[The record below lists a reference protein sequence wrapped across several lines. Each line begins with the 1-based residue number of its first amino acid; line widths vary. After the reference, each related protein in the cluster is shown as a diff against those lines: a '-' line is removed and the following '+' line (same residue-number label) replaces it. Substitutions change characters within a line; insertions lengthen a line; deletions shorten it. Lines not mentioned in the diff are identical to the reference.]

1 MNVPSTCYAAIVAA
15 HGLLMLILGW
25 RVIRFR
31 QTKGVGI
38 GDGGEAAFTRR
49 IRAHANLTEWA
60 PMTLIAL
67 LVVDLRGAGPYVVGG
82 IGGALLVGRVMHA
95 IGLTRSSGVS
105 QWRIV
110 GMVLTLGALL
120 AASICAVLCWGSCPA

>member
-1 MNVPSTCYAAIVAA
+1 MNAPSTCYAAIVAA
-15 HGLLMLILGW
+15 HCLLLLVLGW

-60 PMTLIAL
+60 PMALLAL
-67 LVVDLRGAGPYVVGG
+67 LVADLRGAGPIVVGA

-95 IGLTRSSGVS
+95 IGLSGSAGPSSL
-105 QWRIV
+105 RIV
-110 GMVLTLGALL
+110 GMVLTLAAVA
-120 AASICAVLCWGSCPA
+120 AASVCAVLCWGSCPA